1 MAQIKE
7 NKKGFKVIQ
16 ISQKELVEKLGE
28 HGAVGICDY
37 CGKAA
42 SNGYYIAV
50 LNSWYCPHCYI
61 EWYNRAT
68 YYKEDKNIE
77 ERNFNYFKSLFGI
90 E

>member
-1 MAQIKE
+1 MARIVE

-16 ISQKELVEKLGE
+16 ISRKELVEKLAK
-28 HGAVGICDY
+28 HWSIGICDY
-37 CGKAA
+37 CNETA

-61 EWYNRAT
+61 EWYNRAK

-77 ERNFNYFKSLFGI
+77 ERNFDYFKSLFGI